1 MFRSGGMRAAALP
14 GGAAGLG
21 GDGGRGGGAGVQGG
35 RPGGPGAVDQGR
47 THPR

>member
-1 MFRSGGMRAAALP
+1 MRAAALP

-21 GDGGRGGGAGVQGG
+21 GDGGRGRGVGVQGG

-47 THPR
+47 PHAR